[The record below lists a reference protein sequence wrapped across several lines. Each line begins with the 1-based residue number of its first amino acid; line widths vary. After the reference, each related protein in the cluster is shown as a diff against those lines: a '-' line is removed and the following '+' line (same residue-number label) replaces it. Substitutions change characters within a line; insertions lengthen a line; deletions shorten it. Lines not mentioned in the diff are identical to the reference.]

1 MARMAIPI
9 AAHLSPMNNSTL
21 IRKPWTAALA
31 VLLTLSLA
39 LSAAP
44 LSAQEAG
51 RHHQLS
57 LRTNLLRLATL
68 TPDIGAEWRI
78 GEDWGA
84 LVDGS
89 WTSWS
94 WGDMRR
100 RHALWEIAPQVR
112 RYIGAGKCGYIGAMF
127 KAGEFNYKQS
137 SLGRQGDIIGGGLVG
152 GWKLRLGGA
161 FALDF
166 SLGLGCLH
174 ADYERYE
181 VVRGV
186 RVRRGD
192 RSGTWWGPVSAG
204 VTLVWDVF

>member
-1 MARMAIPI
+1 MDC
-9 AAHLSPMNNSTL
+9 STL

-44 LSAQEAG
+44 LSAQEAP

-78 GEDWGA
+78 GEDWSA

-94 WGDMRR
+94 WSGMKR

-112 RYIGAGKCGYIGAMF
+112 CYIGPGKCGCYIGAMF
-127 KAGEFNYKQS
+127 KAGEFNYKYS
-137 SLGRQGDIIGGGLVG
+137 LLGRQGDIIGGGVVG
-152 GWKLRLGGA
+152 GCKLRLGDA
-161 FALDF
+161 FALDL
-166 SLGLGCLH
+166 SLALGCLCS
-174 ADYERYE
+174 DYEKYE
-181 VVRGV
+181 VVSGV
-186 RVRRGD
+186 RVRRGEET
-192 RSGTWWGPVSAG
+192 GTWWGPVSAG
-204 VTLVWDVF
+204 VTLVWNVF